1 MYSLP
6 KRSSIMN
13 KVEKD
18 IFNSFYIKNL
28 VSIYILKNDKILDV
42 LILKVT
48 SLKDLIFSK
57 MSKL

>member
-1 MYSLP
+1 
-6 KRSSIMN
+6 MN